1 MKRLF
6 FILSILLFAIF
17 AITRCDRRKEDAIIA
32 HRLMCRVSD
41 VLESR
46 YQLRYAGC
54 TEAGDK
60 SGYNKIGLL
69 FNKFGKMNKDE
80 GRKTIIDC
88 VNVLL
93 NEINSDPKLQP
104 FLINKPFTFFNVEI
118 MIIVFTDE
126 GKDIF
131 YPDIQV
137 FAFFC
142 GKVHYSTNSPGHKYG
157 HYTEEKETFEE
168 AVRIIEAQNVEPLFP
183 DQLINGN
190 SAVNESTPRP
200 DGVILEGDITT
211 PKWVDGP
218 LPIL

>member
-104 FLINKPFTFFNVEI
+104 FLINKPFTINNVRI
-118 MIIVFTDE
+118 VIIVFTSE

-131 YPDIQV
+131 YPDIRV
-137 FAFFC
+137 FSAFG
-142 GKVHYSTNSPGHKYG
+142 GKINYSTKSPDHKYNY
-157 HYTEEKETFEE
+157 YTREEETLEE
-168 AVRIIEAQNVEPLFP
+168 AMRIIEAQNKEK
-183 DQLINGN
+183 
-190 SAVNESTPRP
+190 EM
-200 DGVILEGDITT
+200 
-211 PKWVDGP
+211 
-218 LPIL
+218 